1 MQKAACIRH
10 ATELAWAAIPNTLR
24 LDKPLSSYNQR
35 HVEIDFLVSTK
46 LNFAHVK
53 FLLELTITPRVPNPG
68 VELLRI
74 SADMLSLVVEAI
86 VLKQRLANSG
96 TSLVWKVAYYGLAAA
111 GILCLALLYN
121 TFDRAAPDATPS
133 KTIRDLSVLVAEI
146 ETGALLQP
154 EDPNYALLFAAART
168 MKNLLDRL
176 ITNRFTAQTQ
186 VPTTIQVAG
195 QRPLRYSDQ
204 ELIIWDTHG
213 LQDFDPEFWLNLSE
227 HPFLMTPEG
236 ELLP

>member
-1 MQKAACIRH
+1 MDYRFP
-10 ATELAWAAIPNTLR
+10 T
-24 LDKPLSSYNQR
+24 
-35 HVEIDFLVSTK
+35 FLKTGNADV
-46 LNFAHVK
+46 
-53 FLLELTITPRVPNPG
+53 LE
-68 VELLRI
+68 
-74 SADMLSLVVEAI
+74 
-86 VLKQRLANSG
+86 
-96 TSLVWKVAYYGLAAA
+96 VAYYGLAAA